1 MFTGRIHEIGLIES
15 VGANAV
21 EIRAAKSAERL
32 AKGGSLNVAGVQL
45 TAEHVEDDLIRVSV
59 STETRRR
66 TTFDTTFDEMREPGR
81 RVNLET
87 PLAVGDPLDG
97 HLVQGYVDGVG
108 KVVRVDDDPGLGRR
122 LWIRPPDRF
131 IGKVMAKGSIAVDG
145 VSLTVAEVV
154 KDRFSVALIP
164 STLAGTTLAALSVGD
179 RVNLESDLVSRL
191 AAGGPASA
199 SAHVAKAVAA
209 LGWAGHLPGRVGV
222 EKVVRQLAAGGGV
235 MVWDPAREAEGD
247 VIFAGADL
255 RPAAFTFLLTEVY
268 GYPCVPCAPEV
279 LDRLEIPALQ
289 GTGDRHGT
297 AFHTPV
303 DLAAATGTGVSAAER
318 AATVRHLARPDST
331 PADFTAPGHVIPI
344 ASRPG
349 LLQERAGHTESTVA
363 LCLAAGLP
371 PVGVCCEVMRR
382 DGTMAGAADLEA
394 SALRWGLPLVDIDDL
409 RTWL

>member
-1 MFTGRIHEIGLIES
+1 MFTGRIHEIGVIES
-15 VGANAV
+15 VGANDV
-21 EIRAAKSAERL
+21 VIRAPKCAGRL
-32 AKGGSLNVAGVQL
+32 APGGSLSVAGIRL
-45 TAEHVEDDLIRVSV
+45 TAEHVEGELIRMSV

-66 TTFDTTFDEMREPGR
+66 TTFDEMPEPGR

-87 PLAVGDPLDG
+87 PLTVGDPLDG
-97 HLVQGYVDGVG
+97 HLVQGHVDGVG
-108 KVVRVDDDPGLGRR
+108 KVVRADEDPGLGRR

-131 IGKVMAKGSIAVDG
+131 MAKVMAKGSIVVDG

-164 STLAGTTLAALSVGD
+164 STLAGTTLAELSVGD
-179 RVNLESDLVSRL
+179 RVNLESDMVGRL
-191 AAGGPASA
+191 AAAPATA

-209 LGWAGHLPGRVGV
+209 LGWAGHLSGRVGV
-222 EKVVRQLAAGGGV
+222 EKAVRQIAAGGAV

-247 VIFAGADL
+247 VIFAGAGL

-279 LDRLEIPALQ
+279 LERLEIPALD
-289 GTGDRHGT
+289 GPGDRHGT
-297 AFHTPV
+297 AFHAPV
-303 DLAAATGTGVSAAER
+303 DLAASTGTGVSAAER
-318 AATVRHLARPDST
+318 AATVRQLARPDAT
-331 PADFTAPGHVIPI
+331 PADFVTPGHVIPI

-349 LLQERAGHTESTVA
+349 LLRERAGHTESTVA

-371 PVGVCCEVMRR
+371 PVGVCCEVMRP
-382 DGTMAGAADLEA
+382 DGVMAGAADLEA